1 MVHAG
6 VCVSPPL
13 LSGSPVGLNS
23 PHGLLHLAVLRLL
36 EVGPDSGLNEDDLA
50 VLHIDWGEQH
60 LVTQIRDVQSA
71 FFAGR
76 YAYDLHT
83 GYCYTKEDSHGF
95 VSLSDSSDHK
105 AESVHNALRPTI
117 ASLVDKGK
125 KRFVICS
132 DGPTSQYRNSKN
144 VILMKRF
151 CEEFRITIR
160 ILFTEA
166 GHGKSPCD
174 GVGGNVKTELEN
186 VAMDIHGKQEIF
198 TINKAEDVAKVLRE
212 RTNLTYTIT
221 VHKQED
227 TDAIRDSLGHLT
239 SLTGA
244 LKIHE
249 IFIGEDLVVKK
260 KMLPSDPFYKAV
272 LIKESRKK
280 STGTN
285 VLDDDN
291 YDSD

>member
-1 MVHAG
+1 MSHCDTKNSQKVSHSDVLVKYNVMQNVQIFIVH
-6 VCVSPPL
+6 
-13 LSGSPVGLNS
+13 
-23 PHGLLHLAVLRLL
+23 LH
-36 EVGPDSGLNEDDLA
+36 
-50 VLHIDWGEQH
+50 
-60 LVTQIRDVQSA
+60 
-71 FFAGR
+71 F
-76 YAYDLHT
+76 
-83 GYCYTKEDSHGF
+83 
-95 VSLSDSSDHK
+95 
-105 AESVHNALRPTI
+105 
-117 ASLVDKGK
+117 
-125 KRFVICS
+125 
-132 DGPTSQYRNSKN
+132 
-144 VILMKRF
+144 
-151 CEEFRITIR
+151 
-160 ILFTEA
+160 
-166 GHGKSPCD
+166 
-174 GVGGNVKTELEN
+174 
-186 VAMDIHGKQEIF
+186 
-198 TINKAEDVAKVLRE
+198 EDVAKVLRE